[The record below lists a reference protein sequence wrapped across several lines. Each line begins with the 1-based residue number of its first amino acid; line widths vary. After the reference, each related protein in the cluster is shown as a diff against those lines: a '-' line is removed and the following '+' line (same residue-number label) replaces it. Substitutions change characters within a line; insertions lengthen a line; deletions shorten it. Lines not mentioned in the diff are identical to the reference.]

1 MISSIPSE
9 YYNQGEYISYNQTQ
23 VPSQSIVR
31 YVANTR
37 RSRASDFFGDYRQ
50 YKEKGEITDND
61 LNMEKKLEDVK
72 KMNIELERKLKDL
85 KESINNSRDRSR
97 SYSRDRYSRR
107 YSYNRSR
114 SRSRERYSRD
124 RSRSRSRDHYS
135 QRYSRDRSRDRYS
148 QQYSR
153 DCYDRKYEYKQIR
166 HKNSSQNYKVTP
178 CKYGHNCKHR
188 YNYINGEGEDCSFF
202 HEGDTPK
209 QRTSIEVAIKWYK
222 INN

>member
-9 YYNQGEYISYNQTQ
+9 YYSQGGYISYNQSQ

-37 RSRASDFFGDYRQ
+37 RSRASDFFGDYGQ

-85 KESINNSRDRSR
+85 KETINN
-97 SYSRDRYSRR
+97 
-107 YSYNRSR
+107 
-114 SRSRERYSRD
+114 SRD
-124 RSRSRSRDHYS
+124 RSRSRSRD
-135 QRYSRDRSRDRYS
+135 RYSRRYSHDRSRSRSRDRYS
-148 QQYSR
+148 RRYSHDRSRSRSRDRYSR
-153 DCYDRKYEYKQIR
+153 RYSRSHSRDRYERNYEYNNVYKQIR
-166 HKNSSQNYKVTP
+166 HNNSSQNYKVTP

-202 HEGDTPK
+202 HKGDTPK

-222 INN
+222 NNN